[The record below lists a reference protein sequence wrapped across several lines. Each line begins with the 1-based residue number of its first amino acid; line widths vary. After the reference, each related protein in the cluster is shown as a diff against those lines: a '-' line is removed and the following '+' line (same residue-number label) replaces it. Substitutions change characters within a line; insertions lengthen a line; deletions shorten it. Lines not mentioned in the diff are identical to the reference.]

1 MRINH
6 NISSLNTQRQLGQNT
21 RTQAK
26 NLEKLSSGLKI
37 NRAAD
42 GPASLVISEKMRAQI
57 SGLSQAIDNSESG
70 VSLIQTAEAALDE
83 VSRTLI
89 SARQVAIHAAND
101 AVNDPSM
108 LEADQQE
115 INNVLNAVDRISQY
129 TQFGTKQLL
138 DGSRGASGVA
148 AGENLEFVSATTD
161 TKASQISGYK
171 VQISQAA
178 TRSSWKGSVAL
189 TQDMIDK
196 GEIITVTENGKTV
209 SYTTQKG
216 ESVESNLN
224 TLAAK
229 MRDAGLDVDLLKNN
243 EDKIEL
249 RHKNYGSDYAFSV
262 ASSTAG
268 ILSKVA
274 NVREES
280 IRGQDVAGRINGEEA
295 TGRGQVLTGKDS
307 STNVR
312 GLSVLYTGTAVDNMQ
327 GPEAEQSFT
336 GTVSVAQNSLVFQI
350 GGNVGQQT
358 SFSLSSINTK
368 DLATGLENK
377 STFNS
382 LRDID
387 VRTFQGAQDSIR
399 FLDDALEKIASTR
412 GDLGA
417 FQKNNLESQLNYLRI
432 AHENLTNAE
441 SVLRDA
447 DMASEMSV
455 FTKNQ
460 IMMQSATAML
470 AQANQT
476 PGTVLQLLS

>member
-6 NISSLNTQRQLGQNT
+6 NISSLNTQRQLGQNA
-21 RTQAK
+21 RVQAK

-57 SGLSQAIDNSESG
+57 AGLSQAIDNSESG
-70 VSLIQTAEAALDE
+70 VSMVQIAEAALDE

-89 SARQVAIHAAND
+89 SARQVAIHAANE

-115 INNVLNAVDRISQY
+115 IDNVLNAVDRISQY
-129 TQFGTKQLL
+129 TQFGTKNLL

-148 AGENLEFVSATTD
+148 TGENLEFVSASTE
-161 TKASQISGYK
+161 TKPSQVSGYK
-171 VQISQAA
+171 VQIDKAA
-178 TRSSWKGSVAL
+178 TRSHWKGDAAL
-189 TQDMIDK
+189 TQDMVDK
-196 GEIITVTENGKTV
+196 GEIITISENGKTV

-224 TLAAK
+224 TLRAK
-229 MRDAGLDVDLLKNN
+229 MRDAGLEVDLIKND

-249 RHKNYGSDYAFSV
+249 RHQKYGSEHAFSV

-268 ILSKVA
+268 ILSKTA
-274 NVREES
+274 NVRAES
-280 IRGQDVAGRINGEEA
+280 IRGDDVAGRINGEEA
-295 TGRGQVLTGKDS
+295 SGRGQVLTGKDS
-307 STNVR
+307 TNNVR
-312 GLSVLYTGTAVDNMQ
+312 GLSVRYTGTEVDT
-327 GPEAEQSFT
+327 GEGTEKTFT
-336 GTVSVAQNSLVFQI
+336 GTVSVAQNSLIFQV
-350 GGNVGQQT
+350 GGNAGQQT
-358 SFSLSSINTK
+358 GLSLSSVNTK
-368 DLATGLENK
+368 DLATGLANE
-377 STFNS
+377 SSFSS

-387 VRTFQGAQDSIR
+387 VRTAQGAEDSIR
-399 FLDDALEKIASTR
+399 LLDDALEQIASTR
-412 GDLGA
+412 GEIGA
-417 FQKNNLESQLNYLRI
+417 FQKNNLESQLNYLRN

-447 DMASEMSV
+447 DMAAEMSN

-460 IMMQSATAML
+460 IMVQSATSML

-476 PGTVLQLLS
+476 PNAVLQLLG

>member
-6 NISSLNTQRQLGQNT
+6 NISSLNTQRQLKQNSIA
-21 RTQAK
+21 QAK

-42 GPASLVISEKMRAQI
+42 GPASLVISEKMRSQI
-57 SGLSQAIDNSESG
+57 AGLSQAIDNSESG

-89 SARQVAIHAAND
+89 SARQVAVHAANE

-115 INNVLNAVDRISQY
+115 IDNVLDAVDRISQY
-129 TQFGTKQLL
+129 TQFGTKNLL

-148 AGENLEFVSATTD
+148 TGENLEFVSATTD
-161 TKASQISGYK
+161 TNPSQISGYK
-171 VQISQAA
+171 VQIDQAS
-178 TRSSWKGSVAL
+178 TRSHWKGSVAL

-196 GEIITVTENGKTV
+196 GEIITITESGKTV
-209 SYTTQKG
+209 SYTTEKG

-243 EDKIEL
+243 EDKIEF
-249 RHKNYGSDYAFSV
+249 RHKKYGSEHAFSV

-268 ILSKVA
+268 VLSKVA

-312 GLSVLYTGTAVDNMQ
+312 GLSVLYTGTKVDTAT
-327 GPEAEQSFT
+327 GEGGEKTFT

-350 GGNVGQQT
+350 GGNAGQQT
-358 SFSLSSINTK
+358 GFSLSSVNTK
-368 DLATGLENK
+368 DLATGIDNQ
-377 STFNS
+377 SAFNS

-387 VRTFQGAQDSIR
+387 VRTAQGAQDSIR
-399 FLDDALEKIASTR
+399 LLDEALSKVASTR
-412 GDLGA
+412 GGLGA

-460 IMMQSATAML
+460 IMVQSSTAML

-476 PGTVLQLLS
+476 PNSVLQLLA

>member
-70 VSLIQTAEAALDE
+70 VSMVQITEAALDE

-89 SARQVAIHAAND
+89 SARQVAVHAANE

-115 INNVLNAVDRISQY
+115 IDNVLNAVDRISRY
-129 TQFGTKQLL
+129 TQFGTKLLL

-148 AGENLEFVSATTD
+148 TGEDLEFVAATTD
-161 TKASQISGYK
+161 TKASQVAGYK
-171 VQISQAA
+171 VQIDQAA
-178 TRSSWKGSVAL
+178 TRSHWKGSVAL

-196 GEIITVTENGKTV
+196 GEIITITQNGRTV

-224 TLAAK
+224 TLSAK
-229 MRDAGLDVDLLKNN
+229 MRDAGLEVDLLKNSEN
-243 EDKIEL
+243 KIEL
-249 RHKNYGSDYAFSV
+249 RHREYGSKHSFSV

-268 ILSKVA
+268 VLSKVA

-280 IRGQDVAGRINGEEA
+280 VRGNDVQGTINGEEA
-295 TGRGQVLTGKDS
+295 KGDGQVLTGRDS
-307 STNVR
+307 SVNIR
-312 GLSVLYTGTAVDNMQ
+312 GLSVRYTGTKVDTAD
-327 GPEAEQSFT
+327 EAGNKTFT

-350 GGNVGQQT
+350 GGNAGQST
-358 SFSLSSINTK
+358 SISLRSTNTK
-368 DLATGLENK
+368 DLATGVKNE
-377 STFNS
+377 SGFTS
-382 LRDID
+382 LNDID
-387 VRTFQGAQDSIR
+387 VRNSKSAQDSIR
-399 FLDDALEKIASTR
+399 MLDAALEQIATTR
-412 GDLGA
+412 GEMGA
-417 FQKNNLESQLNYLRI
+417 FQKNNLESNLNYLRI

-447 DMASEMSV
+447 DMAYEMSN

-460 IMMQSATAML
+460 IMVQSSTAML

-476 PGTVLQLLS
+476 PQSLMQLIQ

>member
-21 RTQAK
+21 RIQAK
-26 NLEKLSSGLKI
+26 NLEKLSSGLKV

-57 SGLSQAIDNSESG
+57 AGLSQAIDNSESG
-70 VSLIQTAEAALDE
+70 VSMVQITEAALDE
-83 VSRTLI
+83 VSRTLV
-89 SARQVAIHAAND
+89 SARQVAIHAANE

-108 LEADQQE
+108 LAADQQE
-115 INNVLNAVDRISQY
+115 IDNVLNAVDRISRY
-129 TQFGTKQLL
+129 TQFGTKTLL

-148 AGENLEFVSATTD
+148 TGDNLEFVSAEAY
-161 TKASQISGYK
+161 TKASQVEGYK
-171 VQISQAA
+171 VQIDQAA
-178 TRSSWKGSVAL
+178 TRSHWKGDIAL
-189 TQDMIDK
+189 NQDLIDK
-196 GEIITVTENGKTV
+196 GEIITISENGKTV

-224 TLAAK
+224 TLRAK
-229 MRDAGLDVDLLKNN
+229 MRDAGLEVDLIRND

-249 RHKNYGSDYAFSV
+249 RHKQYGSKHAFSV

-268 ILSKVA
+268 ILSKTA

-280 IRGQDVAGRINGEEA
+280 IRGHDVQGTINGEESF
-295 TGRGQVLTGKDS
+295 GDGQVLTGRDS
-307 STNVR
+307 SENIR
-312 GLSVLYTGTAVDNMQ
+312 GLSVRYTGTEVDT
-327 GPEAEQSFT
+327 GEGKDKTFR

-350 GGNVGQQT
+350 GGNPDQNT
-358 SFSLSSINTK
+358 SISLRSTNTK
-368 DLATGLENK
+368 DLATGVSNE
-377 STFNS
+377 SGFDS
-382 LRDID
+382 LRDINVTD
-387 VRTFQGAQDSIR
+387 ATSANDSIR
-399 FLDDALEKIASTR
+399 MLDAALEQIATTR
-412 GDLGA
+412 GEMGA

-447 DMASEMSV
+447 DMAYEMSN

-460 IMMQSATAML
+460 IMVQSSTAML

-476 PGTVLQLLS
+476 PQSLMQLIQ